1 MTGKPPHPIMP
12 PVPRD
17 HEDASFSELV
27 PFRSSKIDLK
37 RSPVMLFALVT
48 AIAVPFLFALLTNM
62 ERSQDVRQSVSMF
75 ATMANI
81 AVFYILLCIL
91 VGLFSY
97 SRSSRPIWVFGLGF
111 LAVAIFTA
119 TPPIFTAL
127 AFPFRGIYPGIVP
140 MAFSENFLS
149 AFLGMFVA
157 AGLTEESIKAIP
169 TLFGAFLSFHLM
181 KQGKTQGAGFAE
193 KFRIRGPLDGVV
205 MGLFCGAGF
214 IMAETAFEYVP
225 RQFNTIAQQTGSFEA
240 GVASA
245 LSLLLPRVF
254 GGITGHMGYSAI
266 FGYFIGLAVIRP
278 KRKWKL
284 IGIGFLGASL
294 VHGLWNSV
302 GQLHPLLY
310 YGVAIAT
317 ALVAVACLLKARQME
332 MAARGPAEETFGSII
347 VERAPAAAVA
357 PVPFH
362 PAAPPAAQAFTQ
374 PLPHPVAEKPLGL
387 DVDGIVIPL
396 RAGGTVDLGAEPAL
410 AGRGAGVVGMVIPH
424 PTRANV
430 LGLRNG
436 GSGAWTARLRDGSQ
450 QLIERDQNVR
460 LAAGVEIHFGGGQIG
475 RVVAIG

>member
-1 MTGKPPHPIMP
+1 MTGKPRDPMMP

-17 HEDASFSELV
+17 QEEASFSELV

-48 AIAVPFLFALLTNM
+48 AIAVPFLFALMTNM
-62 ERSQDVRQSVSMF
+62 EQSQDVRRSVGMF
-75 ATMANI
+75 GTMANI

-119 TPPIFTAL
+119 TPPLFTAL

-149 AFLGMFVA
+149 AFIGMFVA
-157 AGLTEESIKAIP
+157 AGLTEEWIKAIP
-169 TLFGAFLSFHLM
+169 TLFGALLTFQLM
-181 KQGKTQGAGFAE
+181 KQGKTQGSGFVEA
-193 KFRIRGPLDGVV
+193 FRIRGPLDGVV

-284 IGIGFLGASL
+284 IGIGFVGASL

-317 ALVAVACLLKARQME
+317 ALVAVACLLKARQID
-332 MAARGPAEETFGSII
+332 MAARGPAAETFGSIV
-347 VERAPAAAVA
+347 VERAPAAA
-357 PVPFH
+357 PLPSH
-362 PAAPPAAQAFTQ
+362 PAAPPAAQPFTQ
-374 PLPHPVAEKPLGL
+374 PLAQAAPERPLGIE
-387 DVDGIVIPL
+387 VEGIVIPL
-396 RAGGTVDLGAEPAL
+396 RPGGTVDLGAEPAL
-410 AGRGAGVVGMVIPH
+410 GGRGAGVIGTVIPH

-430 LGLRNG
+430 LGLRNA

-460 LAAGVEIHFGGGQIG
+460 LAAGVEIHFGGGQVG